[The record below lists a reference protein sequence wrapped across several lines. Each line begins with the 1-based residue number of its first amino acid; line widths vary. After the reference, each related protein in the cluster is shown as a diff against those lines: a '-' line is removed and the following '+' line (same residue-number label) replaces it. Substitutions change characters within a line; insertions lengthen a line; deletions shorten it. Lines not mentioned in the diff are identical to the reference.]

1 MAAKSMNLDLHFK
14 GPCIKAALRTG
25 LGADAGVRSNAR
37 VHAFPPMFLT
47 VVKLCQ
53 NSAAWRTSQLPGVSS
68 RLLEDILDE
77 RTVDVKK
84 KGILYIVKYI

>member
-14 GPCIKAALRTG
+14 GPCVSSKTCSQCSLN
-25 LGADAGVRSNAR
+25 AGVRSNAR